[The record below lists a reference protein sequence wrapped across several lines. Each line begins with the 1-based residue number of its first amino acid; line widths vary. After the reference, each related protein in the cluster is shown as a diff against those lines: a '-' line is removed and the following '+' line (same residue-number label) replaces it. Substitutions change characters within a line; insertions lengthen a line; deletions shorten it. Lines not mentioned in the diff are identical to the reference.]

1 MIPSLTGID
10 HLHLY
15 VTDRAAA
22 ADWYQRVLGFT
33 VIEKLRRWS
42 AGEGGPLMIED
53 PSGQVHLALFQREER
68 APGSAIAFGCG
79 ARALLDWKSHLEEQG
94 LELRLADHGVSWSIY
109 FSDPYGNI
117 LEITT
122 YEYAAVEES
131 LAAAA

>member
-42 AGEGGPLMIED
+42 AGEGGPLMVED
-53 PSGQVHLALFQREER
+53 PSGEVHLALFQRENL
-68 APGSAIAFGCG
+68 APSSAIALGCG
-79 ARALLDWKSHLEEQG
+79 DSAFLDWKSHLEKQG

-109 FSDPYGNI
+109 FSDPYGNS

-122 YEYAAVEES
+122 YEYAAVKDS